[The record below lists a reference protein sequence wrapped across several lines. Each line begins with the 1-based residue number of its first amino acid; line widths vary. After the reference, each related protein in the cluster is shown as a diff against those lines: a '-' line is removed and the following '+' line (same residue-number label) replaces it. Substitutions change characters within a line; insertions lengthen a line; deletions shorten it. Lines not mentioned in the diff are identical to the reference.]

1 MWYFADGMLQDS
13 QAPLPGCY
21 HPDWNYRDDA
31 GNCIGGWQ
39 GPDTWGPTY
48 ARNPAHPEVV
58 RWYSNYLRALL
69 DAYGPEVDGFVW
81 DETFHMT
88 LGLITRH
95 PEPAFCDR
103 AMLDLLGTLRRQVK
117 AADPEKVFLASD
129 CLGVC
134 GSASYALL
142 ADGTFQ
148 DTHCKPSAW
157 SYGLFPNWRNTL
169 WSCNW
174 GAASHFSWTRWG
186 VENVGTPVSISNGWG
201 DDNGPSEWTPNL
213 QDAVVD
219 LFHKRL
225 SKTPVRFLSCDP
237 TKLLATSPE
246 AALPSDPIP
255 APAPGERNW
264 ALATNGTRAVASSE
278 YSRGCGPAGLIDGVR
293 DNANWQHGHGWA
305 SQADQQLPQWVEIV
319 FPQTR
324 SVSRFVVV
332 TYGEDDASS
341 VATWG
346 VKNYDIEIWD
356 TEANSWTTTV
366 CENKDRIMLNRVHIL
381 QRPVLTSKF
390 RVVVR
395 AVAPADGVARLL
407 QVEAWGTP

>member
-1 MWYFADGMLQDS
+1 
-13 QAPLPGCY
+13 
-21 HPDWNYRDDA
+21 
-31 GNCIGGWQ
+31 
-39 GPDTWGPTY
+39 
-48 ARNPAHPEVV
+48 VV

-81 DETFHMT
+81 DETFHVK
-88 LGLITRH
+88 LGSITRH
-95 PEPAFCDR
+95 PEPAYCDR

-174 GAASHFSWTRWG
+174 GAVSHFSWTRWG

-213 QDAVVD
+213 QDVVVD
-219 LFHKRL
+219 LFHRRL
-225 SKTPVRFLSCDP
+225 ANSPVRYLTCDP
-237 TKLLATSPE
+237 AELLAKSPE
-246 AALPSDPIP
+246 APLPSDPIP
-255 APAPGERNW
+255 VPATGESNW
-264 ALATNGTRAVASSE
+264 ALAAAGAKARASSE

-293 DNANWQHGHGWA
+293 DNSNWQHGHGWA
-305 SQADQQLPQWVEIV
+305 SQQDQPLPQWVEIA

-324 SVSRFVVV
+324 AISRFVVV
-332 TYGEDDASS
+332 TYGAKDDSSS

-356 TEANSWTTTV
+356 ADAKAWKTVV
-366 CENKDRIMLNRVHIL
+366 CENKDRMMWNRVHIL
-381 QRPVLTSKF
+381 QRPLLTSKF

-395 AVAPADGVARLL
+395 AVAPADGIARLL
-407 QVEAWGTP
+407 QVEAWGKP